1 MPTNCGGMALW
12 PSPWLRLFRW
22 LECAEREKASRRHCK
37 RIFATDGLCSSQFV
51 VVFRSRS
58 AFRCQTFAKRC
69 QTFAKRSQCLLR
81 PVYIKRKMLH
91 ETAKVVKEFLTG
103 LGQRKQLK
111 RCDLCQE
118 KTRSHR
124 MTANNFRSWCER
136 VCVALTGLIPG
147 RVDIREAL

>member
-1 MPTNCGGMALW
+1 
-12 PSPWLRLFRW
+12 
-22 LECAEREKASRRHCK
+22 
-37 RIFATDGLCSSQFV
+37 
-51 VVFRSRS
+51 
-58 AFRCQTFAKRC
+58 
-69 QTFAKRSQCLLR
+69 
-81 PVYIKRKMLH
+81 MLH

-147 RVDIREAL
+147 RVDIREALWLQLVNQSTRQSASSPELLVRPSGRLRSLLVATGGGLLRVPKARSSSEKGGTVERRVTDGDSAELSCKT